1 MWLSGDPMSYTL
13 LGSQTSPFVRRIRL
27 LMENIPFEFKELN
40 IFETEDAITLN
51 KVNPL
56 NQIPVLLDN
65 ERPIWDSRQIFNYI
79 NIMHKLH
86 NMTWEDENT
95 LTAIEGAMNSGV
107 ALLLMKRSG
116 LNIEEPYMYM
126 NRQKERIDSVIHH
139 MTPYMK
145 ESGREEWN
153 FITMS
158 LYCFLDWARFREIIK
173 VEKYPDVIAFLETHA
188 TRSIVQKTAIP
199 KV

>member
-1 MWLSGDPMSYTL
+1 
-13 LGSQTSPFVRRIRL
+13 
-27 LMENIPFEFKELN
+27 METIPFEFKELN

-51 KVNPL
+51 KINPL

-126 NRQKERIDSVIHH
+126 NRQKERIDSVINHL
-139 MTPYMK
+139 TPYMK

-173 VEKYPDVIAFLETHA
+173 VENYPQVLSFLEAHA
-188 TRSIVQKTAIP
+188 TKSIVQKTAIP